1 MWGWLANEFMPQMH
15 SLLAHLPATSTAPP
29 ADQAP
34 SASDSSQ
41 DSWWWQFSTG
51 PALGGVLALAAAILA
66 FVRLGHQVAETRR
79 GNDLTARKNSDDQ
92 WWDTLKWTYTE
103 AKDSQSEGST
113 FRTVAAARILDS
125 LNHNHDQLTVQQ
137 QRAVE
142 SILDMFAESN
152 EPEVQ
157 EAVAPIYQSFGRIS
171 VSKLEEDVFATIAN
185 MALPHFTID
194 LERSHHFAN
203 QKASWDA
210 VLVASNAQ
218 EVIIEVSS
226 NYRFFKLNRLVEYV
240 NEAPNRRAVVVT
252 DQGITSQQYEAI
264 RAKTSRISTV
274 AWNEQNAAKELEHM
288 IRSAFEAN

>member
-1 MWGWLANEFMPQMH
+1 MH

-29 ADQAP
+29 VDQAP
-34 SASDSSQ
+34 SASDTSQ

-125 LNHNHDQLTVQQ
+125 LNHDRDNLTVQQ

-142 SILDMFAESN
+142 SILDMFAESK

-157 EAVAPIYQSFGRIS
+157 EAVAPIYRSLGRMSENILAES
-171 VSKLEEDVFATIAN
+171 VLDAIQGMPLQFSVDT
-185 MALPHFTID
+185 
-194 LERSHHFAN
+194 ERSAAFS
-203 QKASWDA
+203 QKQSAIWDA
-210 VLVASNAQ
+210 VLVAPNGN
-218 EVIIEVSS
+218 EVILETSS
-226 NYRFFKLNRLVEYV
+226 KYRGGRFSRVIDYV
-240 NEAPNRRAVVVT
+240 NQEPRRW
-252 DQGITSQQYEAI
+252 GIIITERGLTPSQIAEIQS
-264 RAKTSRISTV
+264 RAARISTLTW
-274 AWNEQNAAKELEHM
+274 ASPTAAHQLQYVL
-288 IRSAFEAN
+288 SAAFENGSSAPASD